1 MKNYIETS
9 KNNKLKEKKSKKG
22 GKTLFVLIGLCI
34 GFFIGFLQ
42 DVYLKDSSI
51 FNIGFNSPLA
61 YIFERAGF
69 LLIFILGFIVHIII
83 HEGGHLIFGLISGYS
98 FVSFRVGSFII
109 IKENERL
116 KFKRF
121 NIPGTAGQCLMM
133 PPDLKEENFPFMLYN
148 FGGVIMNFILSILGI
163 LFTIFLNGKIF
174 SYNGMLDAILIL
186 SGVGGILIVL
196 TNGIPMKIGG
206 IANDGYNALSMIKDE
221 NARNGF
227 YTQLRVNGLQ
237 SQGIRIK
244 DMDIE
249 MFNLSDNADLSNPLN
264 TSMRL
269 MEYNWYLDNM
279 DLENARK
286 TINTL
291 IPYFNKLVPIYRYE
305 INCERIFL
313 ELLGDCDKSFIDRL
327 YDKDLKKYIKA
338 AKFMISK
345 NRLMMAYEAYY
356 NKNEIEALEY
366 YEEIKDL
373 VKKSPVKGDSD
384 MELMIAN
391 YIVEDINKTI
401 PKI

>member
-1 MKNYIETS
+1 MKNYSKTQ
-9 KNNKLKEKKSKKG
+9 KNNKIKEKKSKKI
-22 GKTLFVLIGLCI
+22 GKILFVLISLCI

-42 DVYLKDSSI
+42 DVYLKDSTI
-51 FNIGFNSPLA
+51 FNFGFNNLLD
-61 YIFERAGF
+61 YIFETLGF
-69 LLIFILGFIVHIII
+69 LLMFILGFIVHIII
-83 HEGGHLIFGLISGYS
+83 HEGGHLIFGLVSGYS
-98 FVSFRVGSFII
+98 FVSFRIGSFII
-109 IKENERL
+109 IKENENL
-116 KFKRF
+116 KLKRF

-133 PPDLKEENFPFMLYN
+133 PPDLKDEKFPFILYN
-148 FGGVIMNFILSILGI
+148 FGGVILNFIVSVLGI
-163 LFTIFLNGKIF
+163 LFTILLNGKLF
-174 SYNGMLDAILIL
+174 PYNGTLDAILIL
-186 SGVGGILIVL
+186 SGIAGMFVVL

-206 IANDGYNALSMIKDE
+206 IANDGYNALSMIKDG
-221 NARNGF
+221 NARKGF

-249 MFNLSDNADLSNPLN
+249 IFNLSDNADLSNPLN

-327 YDKDLKKYIKA
+327 YNKDLKKYIKA

-356 NKNEIEALEY
+356 NENEIKALGY

-373 VKKSPVKGDSD
+373 AKRSPVKGDSD
-384 MELMIAN
+384 MEIMLAN
-391 YIVEDINKTI
+391 YIAEDINKTI